1 MSLVVTPGK
10 LDQLGEFYHQLGTML
25 AAGVTFFQTLEQLYR
40 APPARSFRAP
50 IRNVLTL
57 LEQGAT
63 FSEAIAQNR
72 GWLPSFDLALIEAG
86 EQSGRLDACCRLL
99 ADYYHQRAILARRLM
114 AELAYPVFLI
124 HAAIFIVPTLHFI
137 VLGGSLLSFVTQTFG
152 LLLPIYLAVFLLIL
166 ACQGRH
172 GERWRALL
180 ERVLHPIPVL
190 GQARR
195 NLALA
200 RLAAALEALL
210 SAGVN
215 ILYGWELAAA
225 ASGSPA
231 LRRAVCAWRPQLQAG
246 MTPADLLRS
255 TPQFPEV
262 FANLYH
268 TGEISGTL
276 DDTLKRLYAMYQDE
290 GSRKLKAVVE
300 WTPRA
305 VYLLIAG
312 LMIWQIVNT
321 FVKGYIGPL
330 KQVLSL

>member
-10 LDQLGEFYHQLGTML
+10 LSQLSEFYHQLGTML
-25 AAGVTFFQTLEQLYR
+25 SAGVTILQTLEQLYR
-40 APPARSFRAP
+40 APPARSLRAP

-57 LEQGAT
+57 LAEGAT
-63 FSEAIAQNR
+63 FSEAMAQNR

-99 ADYYHQRAILARRLM
+99 ADHYRQRAALARRLM
-114 AELAYPVFLI
+114 AELAYPAFLI

-137 VLGGSLLSFVTQTFG
+137 VLGGSLLGFVTQTFG
-152 LLLPIYLAVFLLIL
+152 LLLPIYLVIFLLIL

-172 GERWRALL
+172 GEGWRAAL

-200 RLAAALEALL
+200 RLSAALEALL

-215 ILYGWELAAA
+215 ILYGWELAAT

-231 LRRAVCAWRPQLQAG
+231 LRRAVYAWRPQLQAG
-246 MTPADLLRS
+246 LTPAELLRG

-262 FANLYH
+262 FANLYQ
-268 TGEISGTL
+268 TGEVSGSL
-276 DDTLKRLYAMYQDE
+276 DETLKRLYVMYQDE
-290 GSRKLKAVVE
+290 GARKLKAVVE
-300 WTPRA
+300 WTPRV
-305 VYLLIAG
+305 VYVLIAS
-312 LMIWQIVNT
+312 LMVWQIINT